1 MNDVITFTIPHRL
14 VRLNEYI
21 NAERSNKYFAA
32 KIKKEMTNLCSYY
45 IPNIKVDKP
54 VEIKMIWTVK
64 NFGNDPDNVS
74 MGAKFVL
81 DAMVERGMLPKD
93 NLTMIKKLTHEF
105 RRGEQ
110 EQVEV
115 RVSRYIDWRQGGEK
129 NENLISRRCG
139 HK

>member
-32 KIKKEMTNLCSYY
+32 KIKKDMTNLCSYY
-45 IPNIKVDKP
+45 IPKIKVDKP

-64 NFGNDPDNVS
+64 NFRNDPDNIS

-81 DAMVERGMLPKD
+81 DAMVRKGMIPRD
-93 NLTMIKKLTHEF
+93 NLTIVKRLYHDFK
-105 RRGEQ
+105 RGKN

-115 RVSRYIDWRQGGEK
+115 IVSPAKKGEW
-129 NENLISRRCG
+129 I
-139 HK
+139 

>member
-64 NFGNDPDNVS
+64 NFRNDPDNIS

-81 DAMVERGMLPKD
+81 DAMVRKGMIPRD
-93 NLTMIKKLTHEF
+93 NLTIIKGLYHDYK
-105 RRGEQ
+105 RGKN

-115 RVSRYIDWRQGGEK
+115 IVSPAKKGV
-129 NENLISRRCG
+129 END
-139 HK
+139 

>member
-32 KIKKEMTNLCSYY
+32 KIKKDMTNLCSYY
-45 IPNIKVDKP
+45 IPKIKVDKP

-64 NFGNDPDNVS
+64 NFRNDPDNIS

-81 DAMVERGMLPKD
+81 DAMVRKGMIPRD
-93 NLTMIKKLTHEF
+93 NLTIIKGLYHDYK
-105 RRGEQ
+105 RGKN

-115 RVSRYIDWRQGGEK
+115 IVSPAK
-129 NENLISRRCG
+129 CG
-139 HK
+139 